1 MRKRLLIILTLCIGL
16 IFVGCGS
23 DKTENDANSNG
34 NTTGTVTDENKD
46 DSTTEKPSTD
56 TSTSPEDQEDAKDKE
71 VSLPIYTADVNTLE
85 LTKLGSLK
93 VNESDSLKS
102 KLDKLAIELS
112 KNAFD
117 SLPITVERIDTIKG
131 KKVAIIN
138 LEESNEN
145 KNVTDYT
152 QFKGANWASSR
163 FQGSTGGSVTTKT
176 LVETFLQRS
185 YEGDWIDGVQFTYK
199 GQPLQFEHAESLN
212 QVTYR

>member
-1 MRKRLLIILTLCIGL
+1 MKSLDISTNLDIIKLRKLYVNIGGNIMRKRLLIILTLCIGL

-117 SLPITVERIDTIKG
+117 SLSLSTAFLSRPRLIL
-131 KKVAIIN
+131 N
-138 LEESNEN
+138 L
-145 KNVTDYT
+145 K
-152 QFKGANWASSR
+152 
-163 FQGSTGGSVTTKT
+163 
-176 LVETFLQRS
+176 
-185 YEGDWIDGVQFTYK
+185 
-199 GQPLQFEHAESLN
+199 
-212 QVTYR
+212 